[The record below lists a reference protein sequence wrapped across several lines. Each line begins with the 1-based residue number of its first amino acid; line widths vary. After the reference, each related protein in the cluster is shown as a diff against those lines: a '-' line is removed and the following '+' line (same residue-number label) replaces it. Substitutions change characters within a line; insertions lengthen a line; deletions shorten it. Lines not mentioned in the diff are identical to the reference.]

1 MPRATLSDFTCS
13 GLPVEKR
20 KLLGY
25 TTDMY
30 FASRMQAGRM
40 LAERLKT
47 KYRYENCAV
56 VALNDGG
63 VVVGAQIAAQ
73 LHCVLGM
80 VLMSE
85 ITLPRENDGIGSVSS
100 GGEFTY
106 NSDYTSGEIDELQSE
121 FRGYIEEQKLTKLH
135 EMNALLGSGGLMRRD
150 LLTGH
155 NVILVADGLRGGA
168 LLAAAE
174 LFLKPISIERLIIV
188 TPMADVKALD
198 KIHVMAD
205 EIQCLSVVDDTFE
218 INHYFE
224 QNDIPD
230 HETIVKIIEEMI
242 LHWK

>member
-1 MPRATLSDFTCS
+1 ML
-13 GLPVEKR
+13 
-20 KLLGY
+20 
-25 TTDMY
+25 
-30 FASRMQAGRM
+30 ASR
-40 LAERLKT
+40 LTE

-85 ITLPRENDGIGSVSS
+85 ITLPREQFGMGSVSS
-100 GGEFTY
+100 DGGFSY
-106 NSDYTSGEIDELQSE
+106 NADYSPGEIDELQSE

-155 NVILVADGLRGGA
+155 TVILVADGLRGGA
-168 LLAAAE
+168 LLSAAE
-174 LFLKPISIERLIIV
+174 LFLKPVAIERLIIA

-198 KIHVMAD
+198 KIHIMAD
-205 EIQCLSVVDDTFE
+205 EIQCLNVVDDTFE

-224 QNDIPD
+224 DNDVPD
-230 HETIVKIIEEMI
+230 HETVVKTIENII